1 MNLLI
6 NGSFEHINNIHFEDT
21 LIASDRGF
29 KIDSPDFDSQ
39 KNF

>member
-21 LIASDRGF
+21 LITSVTEAL
-29 KIDSPDFDSQ
+29 K
-39 KNF
+39 